1 MQTYQTSASFQI
13 NTPTAVALGTFD
25 GLHIAHQKVING
37 VVEAS
42 YPSVVFAIE
51 KQGENESRLLQ
62 QEHKV
67 NLLAEMG
74 VDHFL
79 QVPLSSLCHLS
90 PEEFFQTYLVELL
103 QAKQI
108 VCGFNFRFG
117 NKAAGN
123 VELLQTLCNQAGITL
138 TVIPEI
144 TLDTQGVS
152 STRVRTA
159 IAKGDFPLV
168 TKLLGRPY
176 RFTARV
182 QQGRQLGRELGFPT
196 INQKIPETMPTPP
209 TGVYAVLA
217 SWEGNTYMGVCN
229 VGKHPTIDELS
240 TPLAET
246 YLLDFQD
253 DAYDK
258 DITLSFIEFLRPERT
273 FGSLDKLQYAIE
285 LSALEARQVLKEYL

>member
-1 MQTYQTSASFQI
+1 MNIYQTSSSFQI

-25 GLHIAHQKVING
+25 GLHIAHQKVIDG
-37 VVEAS
+37 AVAS
-42 YPSVVFAIE
+42 AYPSVVFTIE
-51 KQGENESRLLQ
+51 KQGETKPRLLQ
-62 QEHKV
+62 PEHKLQ
-67 NLLAEMG
+67 LLETMG
-74 VDHFL
+74 VDHFI
-79 QVPLSSLCHLS
+79 QVPLSSISHLS
-90 PEEFFQTYLVELL
+90 AEDFFQTYLVEKL
-103 QAKQI
+103 QAKEV

-117 NKAAGN
+117 KDAAGN
-123 VELLQTLCNQAGITL
+123 VELLGTLCQKAGIAL
-138 TVIPEI
+138 TVIPEV
-144 TLDTQGVS
+144 TLEDQAVS
-152 STRVRTA
+152 STRVRNA
-159 IAKGDFPLV
+159 LAKGDFPLV

-176 RFTARV
+176 AFTATV

-196 INQKIPETMPTPP
+196 LNQKIPQDMPSLP

-253 DAYDK
+253 DAYGK

-273 FGSLDKLQYAIE
+273 FSSLDRLQYAIE
-285 LSALEARQVLKEYL
+285 LSVLEARQVLKEYV